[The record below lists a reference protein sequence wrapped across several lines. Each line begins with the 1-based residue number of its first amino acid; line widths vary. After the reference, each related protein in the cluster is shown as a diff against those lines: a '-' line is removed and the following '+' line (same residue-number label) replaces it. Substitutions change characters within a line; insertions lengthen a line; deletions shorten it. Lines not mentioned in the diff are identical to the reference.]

1 MAVLKPR
8 RTERVA
14 PRAGA
19 DRPIQRPQRTT
30 QEEVPIHMM
39 QRPEMRP
46 RPLDTRPRDMS
57 RPPMQE
63 RPVAKGWLSPR
74 MLVIGTVVVLMCAAL
89 IYVLVKSDST
99 TVVEQK
105 PAAEQA
111 PVTESELK
119 QTTTPEQEAQAETII
134 KGLAKHIL
142 LPEQAPQV
150 MQIMNPD
157 ELIQKDPFFTGS
169 QSGDVL
175 LIYKT
180 AGKAIIYSPARD
192 IIVNVG
198 PVQVDAPRVEPTQ

>member
-1 MAVLKPR
+1 
-8 RTERVA
+8 
-14 PRAGA
+14 
-19 DRPIQRPQRTT
+19 
-30 QEEVPIHMM
+30 
-39 QRPEMRP
+39 
-46 RPLDTRPRDMS
+46 
-57 RPPMQE
+57 MQE
-63 RPVAKGWLSPR
+63 RPVSKSWLSPR
-74 MLVIGTVVVLMCAAL
+74 MLVIGTVVALMCAAL
-89 IYVLVKSDST
+89 VYVLVKSDST

-105 PAAEQA
+105 PATEQT

-119 QTTTPEQEAQAETII
+119 QTTTSEQAAQAETII

-180 AGKAIIYSPARD
+180 VGKAIIYSPARD

>member
-14 PRAGA
+14 PRVGA
-19 DRPIQRPQRTT
+19 DRPIQRPQRTM
-30 QEEVPIHMM
+30 QEEVPIHTM
-39 QRPEMRP
+39 QRPEIRT
-46 RPLDTRPRDMS
+46 RPLDTRPRDIS
-57 RPPMQE
+57 RPPYQE
-63 RPVAKGWLSPR
+63 RPVSKGWLSPR
-74 MLVIGTVVVLMCAAL
+74 MLVIGAVVALMCAAL
-89 IYVLVKSDST
+89 VYVLVKSDST

-105 PAAEQA
+105 PAAEQT
-111 PVTESELK
+111 PVTETELK
-119 QTTTPEQEAQAETII
+119 QTTTPEQAAQAETII

-142 LPEQAPQV
+142 LPEQTPQV

-157 ELIQKDPFFTGS
+157 ELIQKDPFFAGS

-180 AGKAIIYSPARD
+180 VGKAIIYSPGRD

-198 PVQVDAPRVEPTQ
+198 PVQVEAPRAEPTQ